1 MKFSLDRNQYVA
13 KKLGILNGDRLLDI
27 GCRDMVLKKYLTGNF
42 IYKGLDF
49 EINQQLKENKD
60 LINHN
65 LENGLPKD
73 LIKYDIINALDVLE
87 HLENIHD
94 IFKDL
99 FNHSNNQIIIALPN
113 ISYYRFRI
121 SFLFNGVLSK
131 KYTFNKNKTSDRHR
145 WIPNYYS
152 IQEFV
157 NENIDKNWIYRK
169 KKFIFERKRNFLFFY
184 LVKFLSY
191 FFPNLFVYEVIYFFQ
206 KKN

>member
-1 MKFSLDRNQYVA
+1 MQFSLDRNQYVA
-13 KKLGILNGDRLLDI
+13 KKLGILNGDTILDI
-27 GCRDMVLKKYLTGNF
+27 GCRDMVLKRSLRGIFK
-42 IYKGLDF
+42 YKGLDF
-49 EINQQLKENKD
+49 QVSQQFEKKSD

-65 LENGLPKD
+65 LENGLPKN
-73 LIKYDIINALDVLE
+73 LGKYDIINALDVLE

-169 KKFIFERKRNFLFFY
+169 KNFIFERKRNFLFFY
-184 LVKFLSY
+184 LEKFLSY